1 MTINKAQ
8 GQTFNRVGIHLAIE
22 RPCFF
27 TRTTIHPTLKSKKI
41 PRCKS

>member
-27 TRTTIHPTLKSKKI
+27 HTDNYMLHFKEQEDSKM
-41 PRCKS
+41 